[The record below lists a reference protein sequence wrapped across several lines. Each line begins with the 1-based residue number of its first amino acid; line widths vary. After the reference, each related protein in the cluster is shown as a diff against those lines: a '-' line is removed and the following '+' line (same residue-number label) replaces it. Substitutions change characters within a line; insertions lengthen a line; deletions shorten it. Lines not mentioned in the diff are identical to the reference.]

1 MKQILQLVSL
11 CALALCF
18 ALPCAAQA
26 QPPAQDK
33 NFLADKHAALG
44 LDCEACHNNRPK
56 TKPVK
61 TAQCLSCHES
71 YEKLAER
78 TKKLDHN
85 PHAGHFIDLECTQC
99 HHGHKASE
107 NYCDSCHKK

>member
-1 MKQILQLVSL
+1 MKCIAKIISL
-11 CALALCF
+11 CALLLCF
-18 ALPCAAQA
+18 TMAGLAQEPAA
-26 QPPAQDK
+26 PAK
-33 NFLADKHAALG
+33 GNFLADKHMANG

-61 TAQCLSCHES
+61 TAQCLTCHES
-71 YEKLAER
+71 YEKLAVR
-78 TKKLDHN
+78 TKGMDHN
-85 PHAGHFIDLECTQC
+85 PHAGHFIDLDCTQC